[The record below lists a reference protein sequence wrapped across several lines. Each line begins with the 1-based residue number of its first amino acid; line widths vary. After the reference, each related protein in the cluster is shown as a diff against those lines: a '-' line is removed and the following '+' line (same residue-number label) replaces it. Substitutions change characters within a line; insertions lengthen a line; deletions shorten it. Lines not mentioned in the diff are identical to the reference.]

1 MKGLFITFEGIEGSG
16 KTTQIQL
23 LKKFFEKMGRSVVLT
38 REPGGTEIGDKIRKV
53 LLNPEFKNMAPLTE
67 LFLYAAARRQHI
79 DQVILPATQ
88 EGKIVLCDRYADA
101 TVAYQGFGRK
111 IDRKL
116 LDKIHI
122 LATDNLKPDL
132 TLLLD
137 CHAETG
143 LKRAIAR
150 ETEKNKPE
158 DRFEKEALDFHQRVR
173 NGYLQLAKEEP
184 KRFCVIPAN
193 DSVENI
199 SKKIIEIMERC
210 LNF

>member
-88 EGKIVLCDRYADA
+88 GGKIILCDRYADA
-101 TVAYQGFGRK
+101 TLAYQGFGRK

-116 LDKIHI
+116 LDKI
-122 LATDNLKPDL
+122 
-132 TLLLD
+132 
-137 CHAETG
+137 
-143 LKRAIAR
+143 
-150 ETEKNKPE
+150 
-158 DRFEKEALDFHQRVR
+158 
-173 NGYLQLAKEEP
+173 
-184 KRFCVIPAN
+184 
-193 DSVENI
+193 
-199 SKKIIEIMERC
+199 
-210 LNF
+210 